1 MSKPHPLH
9 VSVIAAVA
17 VGGAAGAVLR
27 YALTLAFPDS
37 TTGFP
42 WTIFAIN
49 VLGCFVLALLPHFR
63 VVRRRH
69 LLPPL
74 LGTGVLGGFTTLSTY
89 AEQARALVRAG
100 HVGTATA
107 YVVGTLAVAV
117 AAVVV
122 ADRYS
127 SAKQRARFEKREGD
141 L

>member
-1 MSKPHPLH
+1 MSKPPPLH
-9 VSVIAAVA
+9 VSVIVSVA
-17 VGGAAGAVLR
+17 VGGAVGAVLR
-27 YALTLAFPDS
+27 YALMLAFPDS

-63 VVRRRH
+63 VVQRRH

-89 AEQARALVRAG
+89 AEQARALARSG
-100 HVGTATA
+100 HLVTATV
-107 YVVGTLAVAV
+107 YVVGTLAVCV
-117 AAVVV
+117 AAVML

-127 SAKQRARFEKREGD
+127 SAVQRARFETSEGD

>member
-9 VSVIAAVA
+9 VSVVAAVA
-17 VGGAAGAVLR
+17 VGGAVGAVLR
-27 YALTLAFPDS
+27 YILTVALPDS
-37 TTGFP
+37 ATGFP
-42 WTIFAIN
+42 WTVFAIN

-89 AEQARALVRAG
+89 AEQARALVASG
-100 HVGTATA
+100 HVGTASL
-107 YVVGTLAVAV
+107 YVVGTLAACV
-117 AAVVV
+117 AAVIV
-122 ADRYS
+122 ADRFS
-127 SAKQRARFEKREGD
+127 SAKQRARFAKREGD